1 MSKGNMVAADVI
13 RLRQNIQDLLRR
25 RVLEAVQ
32 TVLEE
37 ELSEALG
44 TGRYERSEAR
54 QGYRNGH
61 DTRRITTQVGT
72 QELEVP
78 RGRIVEGDNR
88 SREFR
93 SEILPRY
100 QRRTREVDEAI
111 LGAYLSGANTQRVR
125 KALEPLIG
133 SEHLSKSAVSRVASR
148 LKAHFA
154 EWKVRDLS
162 AEHYPIVFLDGM
174 HLKVRMARRVVSVP
188 VLVILG
194 VAEDGR
200 KCLIGLE
207 LAVNEASAHWSRLV
221 KDLASRGLEAPELI
235 IADGHAGLG
244 KAVKEWPEARIQR
257 CTLHKWGNLKDACPV
272 HARREL
278 KRDYDAIIR
287 ADDGLAARKAQEV
300 FLKKWEK
307 LCPAVVRSY
316 REAGN
321 QLLTFFDFPKPM
333 WKSLRTT
340 NSIENLNREFRRRTK
355 TQASFSTE
363 EGALTLLYGLMAFG
377 QIRMRRIAGYQHLAE
392 LKATDEMKKAS

>member
-162 AEHYPIVFLDGM
+162 AEHYPIVFLDGKCSP
-174 HLKVRMARRVVSVP
+174 HPGCAIAIVRGRNGPSP
-188 VLVILG
+188 V
-194 VAEDGR
+194 R
-200 KCLIGLE
+200 PIG
-207 LAVNEASAHWSRLV
+207 
-221 KDLASRGLEAPELI
+221 
-235 IADGHAGLG
+235 
-244 KAVKEWPEARIQR
+244 Q
-257 CTLHKWGNLKDACPV
+257 
-272 HARREL
+272 
-278 KRDYDAIIR
+278 
-287 ADDGLAARKAQEV
+287 
-300 FLKKWEK
+300 
-307 LCPAVVRSY
+307 
-316 REAGN
+316 
-321 QLLTFFDFPKPM
+321 
-333 WKSLRTT
+333 
-340 NSIENLNREFRRRTK
+340 
-355 TQASFSTE
+355 
-363 EGALTLLYGLMAFG
+363 
-377 QIRMRRIAGYQHLAE
+377 
-392 LKATDEMKKAS
+392 